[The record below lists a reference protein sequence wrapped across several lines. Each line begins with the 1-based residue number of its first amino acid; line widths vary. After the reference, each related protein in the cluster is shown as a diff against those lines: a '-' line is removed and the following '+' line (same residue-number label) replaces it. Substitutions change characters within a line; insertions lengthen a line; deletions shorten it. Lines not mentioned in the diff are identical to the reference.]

1 MTLAF
6 SRQRGQSAHMVRC
19 SSLRGRSYAAD
30 VTARTIELQMPT
42 AEAWTRLRS
51 AASTVGKIQEEH
63 ESSRYLVMKARYGLN
78 AVHLRV
84 SVISGATEG
93 VALLEIDGRGHD
105 VWGVASRKV
114 IDRVCA
120 EL

>member
-1 MTLAF
+1 M
-6 SRQRGQSAHMVRC
+6 RQARISGISAHTAQP
-19 SSLRGRSYAAD
+19 SSLRGRGYAAD

-63 ESSRYLVMKARYGLN
+63 ESARYLVMKARYGLN

-84 SVISGATEG
+84 SVISGAAEG

-120 EL
+120 VL